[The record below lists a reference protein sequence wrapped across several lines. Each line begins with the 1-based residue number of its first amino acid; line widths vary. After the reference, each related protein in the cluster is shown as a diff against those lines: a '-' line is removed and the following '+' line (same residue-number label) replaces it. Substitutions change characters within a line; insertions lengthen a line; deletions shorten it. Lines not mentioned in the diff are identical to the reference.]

1 MEKIVILSNA
11 GKGKS
16 PLAKSLQMMF
26 PESDVQVVAKKRLGA
41 DNLAKI
47 KNQEDANEEFILNK
61 KACGL

>member
-11 GKGKS
+11 GKEKS
-16 PLAKSLQMMF
+16 PLAKSLQLLF
-26 PESDVQVVAKKRLGA
+26 PESDVQVVAKKRIGA

-47 KNQEDANEEFILNK
+47 KNQKDATEEFILNK

>member
-41 DNLAKI
+41 DTLAKI